1 MIEND
6 ALRQKNN
13 NREGVLQTLGSLQK
27 FKSIVGQQLLLYGS
41 KYVNVYHFSFRKC
54 NYNIYISY
62 FFWINSSY
70 LPLKQSIYLFI
81 TSLYDYLKLLT
92 LIFSHLYIYL
102 FAYKKWSRL
111 ICFIPFLRFLIFN
124 PKIISQQ
131 QNEY

>member
-1 MIEND
+1 MMPYGKK
-6 ALRQKNN
+6 KNN
-13 NREGVLQTLGSLQK
+13 KEGVLQTLGSLQK

-102 FAYKKWSRL
+102 FANKKMEQIDLFHS
-111 ICFIPFLRFLIFN
+111 
-124 PKIISQQ
+124 ISTIS
-131 QNEY
+131 NF